1 MAIENLQ
8 SEWTE
13 WTNNYDL
20 TLDSLEM
27 YRSPKF
33 LFYDPHK
40 PQWNLERLILHEVFY
55 QVSNKDP
62 ISKFIA
68 NCKVTILLVVTYAQ
82 YGKILLVWKEN
93 LKGGVESGDC
103 LPDDSDISVMEKVFC
118 AATCPKKRAKKADE
132 DTISNAVLPKRAQC
146 RPVIAFS
153 KAVGGVVGND
163 NDEDRS
169 EDEEDFHVPNEEEL
183 STYGYIEFTPQDA
196 LAFQPSQC
204 LDPPEASKPVTL
216 SSSTSSFLPPLSLF
230 RPSSSYMEEIL
241 SLNCGTTSFD
251 LEAAGY
257 QSNSNR
263 KKGPTKLPPPTVPR
277 LCMVHSVIAVPVVLS
292 LKSAVYLL
300 EERIEGDFVKYIN
313 NNSTSPRLGLND
325 KQKDC

>member
-132 DTISNAVLPKRAQC
+132 DTISNAVLPKRAQ
-146 RPVIAFS
+146 S
-153 KAVGGVVGND
+153 SQVGGVVGND

-183 STYGYIEFTPQDA
+183 RDVHSIPSTYGYIEFTPQDA

-257 QSNSNR
+257 QRS
-263 KKGPTKLPPPTVPR
+263 KKPPHCPIREKELTAKVSRTLGQRIPDIVPECQR
-277 LCMVHSVIAVPVVLS
+277 TGVFDKKRPFVAFI
-292 LKSAVYLL
+292 L
-300 EERIEGDFVKYIN
+300 ERATF
-313 NNSTSPRLGLND
+313 
-325 KQKDC
+325 